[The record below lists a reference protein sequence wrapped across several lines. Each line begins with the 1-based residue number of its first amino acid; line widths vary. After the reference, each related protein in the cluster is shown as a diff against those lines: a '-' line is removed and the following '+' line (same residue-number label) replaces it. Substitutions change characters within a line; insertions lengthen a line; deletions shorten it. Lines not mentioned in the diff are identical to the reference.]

1 MSLKTIFC
9 FLFLKYHCK
18 KNSQF
23 QNCSIKTCKDKNIYY
38 HSFKTQLDGRYKTKP
53 ELLVEAQVMG
63 RVDSNQYRN
72 KNNYYHRF
80 KARFESRFGVR
91 PNSRVRLTIDSSQRE
106 DKNSYYYS
114 FKTRL
119 GVRSVTCQE
128 C

>member
-1 MSLKTIFC
+1 
-9 FLFLKYHCK
+9 
-18 KNSQF
+18 
-23 QNCSIKTCKDKNIYY
+23 
-38 HSFKTQLDGRYKTKP
+38 
-53 ELLVEAQVMG
+53 MG